1 MCTAQKTNFL
11 TQHNFPEPRIT
22 YEAAKSREGIP
33 NVNIIFPDG
42 HEDSFVLERH
52 YASPEHRMSG
62 ELHCNFI
69 GHLKNEKSA
78 CVAVTGCYDREDVE
92 LTIHSKHNTDAN
104 MYVLRKDGSV
114 KSIESNFKVKK
125 SIILTFKMV
134 FSDSLSFRIMSQ
146 FEGAISTKMMMNSL
160 MKRNSTTN

>member
-1 MCTAQKTNFL
+1 M
-11 TQHNFPEPRIT
+11 
-22 YEAAKSREGIP
+22 
-33 NVNIIFPDG
+33 
-42 HEDSFVLERH
+42 ERH

-104 MYVLRKDGSV
+104 MYLLRKDGTV
-114 KSIESNFKVKK
+114 ESIESNFKVQKALFLSKK
-125 SIILTFKMV
+125 SFV
-134 FSDSLSFRIMSQ
+134 
-146 FEGAISTKMMMNSL
+146 
-160 MKRNSTTN
+160 

>member
-1 MCTAQKTNFL
+1 
-11 TQHNFPEPRIT
+11 
-22 YEAAKSREGIP
+22 
-33 NVNIIFPDG
+33 
-42 HEDSFVLERH
+42 
-52 YASPEHRMSG
+52 MSG